1 MGDDKIDHRLDQY
14 IKAYVEAGL
23 DRKVR
28 VIILLQDGSGSAR
41 EEREVQAQPI
51 RASIIDMIIG
61 KKGDV
66 LDTFWIINAISAKVP
81 VSFLHQLAER
91 SEVVSITYDELGVVS
106 MI

>member
-1 MGDDKIDHRLDQY
+1 MSEDKIDHRLDQY

-28 VIILLQDGSGSAR
+28 VVILLQDVSGSAR
-41 EEREVQAQPI
+41 EVREVRAQPI
-51 RASIIDMIIG
+51 RAPIIDMI
-61 KKGDV
+61 KSEKGDV

-81 VSFLHQLAER
+81 VSLLHQLAER
-91 SEVVSITYDELGVVS
+91 SEVVSITYDELGAVA